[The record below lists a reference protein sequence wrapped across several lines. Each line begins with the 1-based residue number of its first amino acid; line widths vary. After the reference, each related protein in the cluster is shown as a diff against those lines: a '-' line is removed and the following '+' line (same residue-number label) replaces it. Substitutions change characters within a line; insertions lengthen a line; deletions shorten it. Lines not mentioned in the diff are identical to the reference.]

1 MGCSH
6 TTTIDEPLSEKLR
19 IKAIEIFKKI
29 DIKGNGTI
37 DKQGTQQFWKSN
49 FAKLNTE
56 ALFDAVDFDK
66 SGDITEDEWMAF
78 WEIVKKNGYSE
89 EEINLELDELMEGK
103 AWVQFKRVD
112 RFIKIDEKRSGS
124 RVKSI
129 VQEEKK
135 KLSIIQ
141 SARLH
146 KSKTMQSEGQELL
159 QDQQEQS

>member
-1 MGCSH
+1 MGC
-6 TTTIDEPLSEKLR
+6 TTAKINEPLSQRLR
-19 IKAIEIFKKI
+19 HKASEIFKKL

-37 DKQGTQQFWKSN
+37 DKEGTEQFWKSN

-56 ALFDAVDFDK
+56 ALFEAVDFDK
-66 SGDITEDEWMAF
+66 SGDITEEEWMAF
-78 WEIVKKNGYSE
+78 WEIVKENGYSE
-89 EEINLELDELMEGK
+89 EEINLELDELMDGK

-112 RFIKIDEKRSGS
+112 RFLKIDEKRRGS

-141 SARLH
+141 PARLQ
-146 KSKTMQSEGQELL
+146 KSKTMENEGN
-159 QDQQEQS
+159 DMQQENQQES

>member
-1 MGCSH
+1 MGCTH
-6 TTTIDEPLSEKLR
+6 TKVDEPLSEKLR
-19 IKAIEIFKKI
+19 YKAIEIFKKL

-37 DKQGTQQFWKSN
+37 DKQGTEQFWKSN

-78 WEIVKKNGYSE
+78 WEIVKQNGYSE
-89 EEINLELDELMEGK
+89 EEINMELDELMEGK

-112 RFIKIDEKRSGS
+112 RFIKIDEKRRGS

-129 VQEEKK
+129 VQEEKR

-159 QDQQEQS
+159 QEQQEQS

>member
-1 MGCSH
+1 MGCTH
-6 TTTIDEPLSEKLR
+6 TKIDESLSEKLR
-19 IKAIEIFKKI
+19 TKAIEIFKKI

-78 WEIVKKNGYSE
+78 WEIVKQNGYSE

-112 RFIKIDEKRSGS
+112 RFIKIDEKRRGS

-135 KLSIIQ
+135 KLSIVQ

-159 QDQQEQS
+159 QEQQEQS